1 MHACISIEIH
11 ATCFILVPVNA
22 IGYVDASL
30 PKKKAMEEV
39 TDELST
45 RPGLEVTVHKSGK
58 LRIKKKPDP
67 NWDASRDECLSEAS
81 DDEEEEDS
89 DDESA
94 KKKPVAKKEK
104 KEAKKRPNKETTAE
118 AERNGKK
125 KKQKKAKVEADD
137 KDSEDEEMDRAEQ
150 KYLKRQAEEEEADPK
165 DKVEK
170 KSKKDEEIEDDDDV
184 EGSSGEESE
193 SFDDDQVNPYRN
205 SYNLV
210 EGKLY
215 LKGIFNGYMIF
226 NRLFKLYC
234 DIIIYSSPV
243 NRPPRYPPKWT
254 IIGVKMTR

>member
-1 MHACISIEIH
+1 MHVCISIEEH
-11 ATCFILVPVNA
+11 TTCFILVPVNA

-94 KKKPVAKKEK
+94 KKKKPVAKKEK
-104 KEAKKRPNKETTAE
+104 KEAKKRPNKGTTTE
-118 AERNGKK
+118 AEQNGKK
-125 KKQKKAKVEADD
+125 KKQKKAKVEVDD

-150 KYLKRQAEEEEADPK
+150 KYLKRQAEEEEADPQ

-170 KSKKDEEIEDDDDV
+170 KAKKDEEEIEDDDDE
-184 EGSSGEESE
+184 EGSSGDESE
-193 SFDDDQVNPYRN
+193 SFDDDQVNAYRN
-205 SYNLV
+205 SDKLV

-215 LKGIFNGYMIF
+215 LKGIFNGYMTF
-226 NRLFKLYC
+226 NCLLNCTVIESYTCSLYL
-234 DIIIYSSPV
+234 
-243 NRPPRYPPKWT
+243 
-254 IIGVKMTR
+254 M